1 MVFMVTSSFE
11 PFLGCLLTW
20 HYLLP
25 AFKFYSAATANEI
38 SCLQMGQLKSGHLA
52 SKQSFV
58 QVASCLCRVSSCWLG
73 CWVDIMIK
81 ADVRSRQ
88 EIFVLAKNKKYVLHM
103 MRQGMPHHTFSAVFL
118 NIAQKLKLPPTT
130 PPSASFAFNALT
142 IVNWTTTRCK
152 SCLAPRRK
160 QRKLDFYGKTSVLIY
175 HFRGGCHLNK
185 GWLK

>member
-1 MVFMVTSSFE
+1 MVTSSFE

-88 EIFVLAKNKKYVLHM
+88 EIFVLAKNKKYDSFSDVGEIRVYRRADFQSGSRVLKK
-103 MRQGMPHHTFSAVFL
+103 VF
-118 NIAQKLKLPPTT
+118 
-130 PPSASFAFNALT
+130 
-142 IVNWTTTRCK
+142 
-152 SCLAPRRK
+152 
-160 QRKLDFYGKTSVLIY
+160 
-175 HFRGGCHLNK
+175 
-185 GWLK
+185 

>member
-81 ADVRSRQ
+81 ADVRS
-88 EIFVLAKNKKYVLHM
+88 KKQKVRTSYDEARDAPPYLFCSFFEHCSKTKVA
-103 MRQGMPHHTFSAVFL
+103 PHPP
-118 NIAQKLKLPPTT
+118 PPTPQVLVLLLMPLQLSIG
-130 PPSASFAFNALT
+130 PPPDANPA
-142 IVNWTTTRCK
+142 
-152 SCLAPRRK
+152 
-160 QRKLDFYGKTSVLIY
+160 
-175 HFRGGCHLNK
+175 
-185 GWLK
+185 

>member
-118 NIAQKLKLPPTT
+118 NIAQKLKLPPS
-130 PPSASFAFNALT
+130 PPLPFCTSYTSYSYLYFLHHSVALSGVASCYYHSA
-142 IVNWTTTRCK
+142 
-152 SCLAPRRK
+152 
-160 QRKLDFYGKTSVLIY
+160 
-175 HFRGGCHLNK
+175 
-185 GWLK
+185 